1 MSVLAPAMNV
11 ARMPVGEIG
20 RNAVRML
27 LGDIRNR
34 GGLSRS
40 ADREFESLVL
50 PCELCFRD

>member
-1 MSVLAPAMNV
+1 MHQLTFSPMPNAPLY
-11 ARMPVGEIG
+11 RQLYE
-20 RNAVRML
+20 ML
-27 LGDIRNR
+27 LGEIRNR